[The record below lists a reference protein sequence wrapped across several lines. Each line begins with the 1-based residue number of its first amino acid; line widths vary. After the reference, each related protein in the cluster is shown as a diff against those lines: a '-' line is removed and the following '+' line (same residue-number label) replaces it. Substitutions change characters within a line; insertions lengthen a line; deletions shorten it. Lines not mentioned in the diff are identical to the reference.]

1 MSKKKQEDVDYKQ
14 AAEQLAAENAQVQQ
28 QVAELTE
35 ALQRERADAVNL
47 RRRHDEQ
54 VASLRSTVKASV
66 VTDLLPIIDNFERA
80 IKHLGAVESQG
91 ATHSSQQLRTAGE
104 SRSQGEKHLLE
115 WVDGVQKIIVQFEKT
130 LADLGVERIKTV
142 GEPFD
147 PHYHEAVSMEEGEGE
162 HEVVSEEL
170 QSGYRLGDTVI
181 RPAMVRVKSQ

>member
-1 MSKKKQEDVDYKQ
+1 
-14 AAEQLAAENAQVQQ
+14 
-28 QVAELTE
+28 
-35 ALQRERADAVNL
+35 
-47 RRRHDEQ
+47 
-54 VASLRSTVKASV
+54 
-66 VTDLLPIIDNFERA
+66 
-80 IKHLGAVESQG
+80 
-91 ATHSSQQLRTAGE
+91 
-104 SRSQGEKHLLE
+104 LLE